1 MSFQSARETAL
12 SAEYF
17 SEKIDLNRYII
28 CCGAQNPM
36 ARSKQAYEIDDIDRK
51 ILRLLREDAHL
62 TTQEIAD
69 RVGLSQTPCW
79 SRIKRLEEQGVI
91 SGYVA
96 LLNPEKIGK
105 PMSVIIEI
113 NLDMHDDEKIEN
125 FSRHLAQLPEVT
137 DAYLTTGEYDYV
149 IMAAVEDTEDYE
161 QFLRKRLLKFPGIRH
176 AKSTFC
182 LRRLKRD
189 ASPSV

>member
-1 MSFQSARETAL
+1 MIKNKSGQTP
-12 SAEYF
+12 
-17 SEKIDLNRYII
+17 D
-28 CCGAQNPM
+28 
-36 ARSKQAYEIDDIDRK
+36 EIDKK
-51 ILRLLREDAHL
+51 ILRLLRENARL

-69 RVGLSQTPCW
+69 KVGLSQTPCW
-79 SRIKRLEEQGVI
+79 SRIKRLEDAGII

-96 LLNPEKIGK
+96 LLNAEMIGR
-105 PMSVIIEI
+105 PLSVIIEI
-113 NLDMHDDEKIEN
+113 NLDMHDDDKIET

-149 IMAAVEDTEDYE
+149 IIAAVEDTEDYE

-176 AKSTFC
+176 ARSTFC

-189 ASPSV
+189 ASPSI